1 MSVTAKCGAVG
12 GKKQELM
19 AGLEKEAEGKEK
31 AELGEMKKWETE
43 KGEQRKRDEEESET
57 MEEGE

>member
-1 MSVTAKCGAVG
+1 ME
-12 GKKQELM
+12 KKQELM